1 MFHDQ
6 SQLELMVMWYF
17 LAKCDFFI
25 NHETADD
32 ETGVTNGIFEAFG
45 IPVAMFEM
53 DEEYLGWKDTI
64 HGQNSSKISGKQ
76 FRVINKGVDPSY
88 HPGIR

>member
-1 MFHDQ
+1 M
-6 SQLELMVMWYF
+6 
-17 LAKCDFFI
+17 
-25 NHETADD
+25 ADD
-32 ETGVTNGIFEAFG
+32 ETGVTNGIFEAIG

-53 DEEYLGWKDTI
+53 DEECLGWKDTI
-64 HGQNSSKISGKQ
+64 HGQNSSKSVGNS